1 MFCHNTVIFLVLNKA
16 LTKENFMDSIS
27 FVIPCYNEEKYI
39 RDCIRSIKRE
49 AERLPHYEIIVVDNN
64 CSDNTVLIAMEEAV
78 TIVSERQKGVVFARQ
93 KGYETAQYEFI
104 ANIDADSRL
113 CEGWVNIALFHITD
127 TEVVAVTGPLV
138 YDDVSRSLAIST
150 KIYYYLAWFSNNF
163 IGVFLQG
170 GNALIRKSALDATN
184 GYDTSIVFYGE
195 DTMTAKRLEPYG
207 KIKFAMKL
215 RLYSSPRR
223 LKDQGVISTTWLY
236 LKNYFSVTFK
246 DKATTNAYKDY
257 R

>member
-1 MFCHNTVIFLVLNKA
+1 MG
-16 LTKENFMDSIS
+16 IS

-49 AERLPHYEIIVVDNN
+49 ASCLPNYEIIVVDNN
-64 CSDNTVLIAMEEAV
+64 CTDTTVLIAMQEGV
-78 TIVSERQKGVVFARQ
+78 TVVSEQQKGVVFARQ
-93 KGYETAQYEFI
+93 RGYETAQYNLI

-113 CEGWVNIALFHITD
+113 CENWVEIALANIAD
-127 TEVVAVTGPLV
+127 PNVVAVTGPLV

-170 GNALIRKSALDATN
+170 GNALIKKSALDKTN
-184 GYDTSIVFYGE
+184 GYDTSIAFYGE

-215 RLYSSPRR
+215 KLHSSPRR

-246 DKATTNAYKDY
+246 DRAVTSSYKDY